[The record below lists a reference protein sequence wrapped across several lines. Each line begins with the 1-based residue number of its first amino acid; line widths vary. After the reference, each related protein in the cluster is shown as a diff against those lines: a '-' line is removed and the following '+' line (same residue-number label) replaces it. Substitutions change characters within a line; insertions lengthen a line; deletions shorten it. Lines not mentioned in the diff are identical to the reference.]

1 MVDEVGEY
9 MSISI
14 EKMLSKMEAEI
25 NEAKGLNES
34 AVRERVHAIKTLCEV
49 ILDQS
54 TGAVRAAQ
62 TQQQPM
68 IAPQTNNPGPQQVS
82 LNEKPMKMGDEA
94 NGESIFDF

>member
-25 NEAKGLNES
+25 IEAKGLNES

-54 TGAVRAAQ
+54 TGVVRTAQ

-68 IAPQTNNPGPQQVS
+68 VTPQTNIPGPQQVS

>member
-1 MVDEVGEY
+1 

-25 NEAKGLNES
+25 SEAKGLNES

-49 ILDQS
+49 ILDQQS

-68 IAPQTNNPGPQQVS
+68 VTTQTNIPSPQQVS

>member
-1 MVDEVGEY
+1 

-25 NEAKGLNES
+25 IEAKGLNES

-54 TGAVRAAQ
+54 AGVVRTAQ

-68 IAPQTNNPGPQQVS
+68 VTPQTNIPGPQQVS